1 MGIVRALAKRN
12 SCYIYNFVMSNILAD
27 TVAAARGDSVQWASM
42 YILKER
48 DYVKYAVEQIER
60 LGFKAIV
67 LTCDHPHN
75 RVADFTI
82 PVFLQSG
89 DDESRKAMVPWNA
102 LSYAHARGLPP
113 PESFGTN
120 DDSLT
125 WADVRT
131 FIQSTRLP
139 VICKGILTVEA
150 ARAALDAGAAGV
162 YVSNHGCRQ
171 MDCEPGAIRVLSE
184 IVEAVGG
191 RVPVFIDS
199 GFRTGSQVL
208 KAIALGASGVM
219 VGRPV
224 LFGLAAAGEAG
235 VSKALEVLDKELEYD
250 MKGTGCCTL
259 DGITP
264 HVFYQ
269 SK

>member
-67 LTCDHPHN
+67 LTCDHPHG
-75 RVADFTI
+75 RVRNSLMWCLSHPENPKETVISQNFQTFQRGTGRALELGFG
-82 PVFLQSG
+82 SN
-89 DDESRKAMVPWNA
+89 DESV
-102 LSYAHARGLPP
+102 
-113 PESFGTN
+113 
-120 DDSLT
+120 T